1 MALGFFKSSIAPVAI
16 DFGYAELKLLQVQ
29 PGETATLVAAAR
41 EVIPE
46 AVRNDPAA
54 RQNFLGDRLPRL
66 IREGGFKG
74 KTAICSIP
82 AWQTFVQH
90 MQVRP
95 GDGADD
101 ITSQLKTQLQAVIA
115 CDPNNV
121 VVRHVEVGEVFH
133 ENQPMLEVICFAV
146 ARDVV
151 MRQIDLLNR
160 CRMEIGGFHAEPIAV
175 VKSFEHLYRRDG
187 DDRITTMYVDL
198 GASCTK
204 AMIAHGREIRF
215 AKSIPVGGRHFDQ
228 RFAEV
233 FNCDVAEARLRRHA
247 AAHGSTRAT
256 PARETGRA
264 APAAAGAR
272 NAQAAHVSSS
282 GGSSSATATAVATHH
297 DRRSGGT
304 PGEFAPIPS
313 AGPAS
318 SQEVRMDAGG
328 GDGDPAMN
336 QAASHLIEQLVD
348 ELRLCERY
356 HRRLFSDRPLDRL
369 VFVGGESMDRPLC
382 RQIAEAMGVVT
393 YQGNPFGRL
402 RRSGEERFVGFD
414 GTHAEPGWAVALG
427 LCACPANA

>member
-29 PGETATLVAAAR
+29 PGTPATLLAAAR

-46 AVRNDPAA
+46 SARNDPAA
-54 RQNFLGDRLPRL
+54 RQSFLGDRLPRL

-95 GDGADD
+95 GGGADD
-101 ITSQLKTQLQAVIA
+101 ITNQLKTQLQAVIA

-121 VVRHVEVGEVFH
+121 VVRHVEVGEVFR

-175 VKSFEHLYRRDG
+175 VKSFEHLYRREG

-228 RFAEV
+228 RLAEA
-233 FNCDVAEARLRRHA
+233 FSCDVAEARALRHA
-247 AAHGSTRAT
+247 GVHDST
-256 PARETGRA
+256 PAAVGRLGGRLSH
-264 APAAAGAR
+264 AAGGAGHT
-272 NAQAAHVSSS
+272 QAALAGSA
-282 GGSSSATATAVATHH
+282 GGSSTATATRH
-297 DRRSGGT
+297 DRRSGSI
-304 PGEFAPIPS
+304 PGEFDPVS
-313 AGPAS
+313 SGGPGA
-318 SQEVRMDAGG
+318 A
-328 GDGDPAMN
+328 GDGATDSLGDDGDSTLS
-336 QAASHLIEQLVD
+336 QAAAPLIEQLVD
-348 ELRLCERY
+348 ELRLCARY
-356 HRRLFSDRPLDRL
+356 HCRLFGDRVLDRL